1 LQWSFGEVI
10 VAADIVMPRLS
21 DSMEEGTIVRWLV
34 EVGDEIAEGTP
45 LAEIETDKATAVY
58 EADETGTV
66 LALTVGEGETVSVGL
81 PIAVI
86 GAVNEATA
94 PAARPA
100 AAPSAFARRAVVRP
114 AVARSAVTKQA
125 ATAAPRRARQQRA
138 KASPLARRL
147 AAEHGIDLGGLTGSG
162 PEGRVIR
169 ADVEQALAA
178 AGNGASSAMQE
189 LTNLQRTVARRMA
202 ESRATVPD
210 LELRVE
216 VDMSSVLGLRDE
228 LRDLANPVPTIND
241 FIVKACA
248 LALREFPKVNGS
260 YRDSRLETHS
270 RVNVGIAVAAEDAL
284 MVPIVVDADA
294 KSVVE
299 ISRAARLLAARVR
312 EGSIAPAELSGGTFT
327 VSNLGMYGIDSFSA
341 VINPPQAAILAVGA
355 ARRRPVVDQD
365 SGAVVARPTVVLS
378 LACDHRIVYGAEGSR
393 FLARVRELLERPLA
407 LLL

>member
-1 LQWSFGEVI
+1 
-10 VAADIVMPRLS
+10 
-21 DSMEEGTIVRWLV
+21 MEEGTIVRWLV